1 MKKAKAES
9 LSADLQQQNVA
20 LRIEAEL
27 HSQFNEAQQLKKSM
41 ETYDLLLMK
50 NTLDYLKQ
58 ALMAGQISVIEY
70 FTEVESIYQNQQ
82 KYMDLENRYQ
92 KVMAQLYKNSL

>member
-1 MKKAKAES
+1 M
-9 LSADLQQQNVA
+9 A

-27 HSQFNEAQQLKKSM
+27 HAQFNEAQQLKQSM
-41 ETYDLLLMK
+41 AAYDLSLMT

-70 FTEVESIYQNQQ
+70 FTEVESIYRNQQ